1 MKVFMLSS
9 VFVDKYR
16 RNRKLIEVRSTFFYF
31 NEGIWLLR
39 TYVAMLTTYV
49 ADMQHKNI

>member
-1 MKVFMLSS
+1 MLSP

-31 NEGIWLLR
+31 NKGIWLLQIH
-39 TYVAMLTTYV
+39 VAMLFTYV
-49 ADMQHKNI
+49 VDMPHKNI